1 MYFITKQIIQQTLDK
16 MAKRV
21 AFFAS
26 KKEVE
31 EYYNIQTNKQALFEP
46 HYNLSPGHQ
55 LPVIILNNGEPEIT
69 RVRWGQMGANS
80 AEQTTTEEEKVLDE
94 LKKNHVK
101 RCILS
106 LSGFFVWKDDEEKNH
121 PFFIRLL
128 NNAVMSV
135 AGLYYEGHESFVSI
149 ITTEANALVEPMSST
164 MPMMLDRPTALQWL
178 DPGIDLEELLKEA
191 GNLFMLTDLSVLRV
205 SKKVNDPTNNSPE
218 IIQPIPK

>member
-1 MYFITKQIIQQTLDK
+1 MV
-16 MAKRV
+16 KRV

-26 KKEVE
+26 KQEVE
-31 EYYNIQTNKQALFEP
+31 EYYNIETNKEALFDP

-55 LPVIILNNGEPEIT
+55 LPVISLNEGEPEIN
-69 RVRWGQMGANS
+69 RVRWGQMGSNR
-80 AEQTTTEEEKVLDE
+80 AEQTTVEKENILEE
-94 LKKNHVK
+94 LKKDNVK

-121 PFFIRLL
+121 PFFVRLL

-135 AGLYYEGHESFVSI
+135 AGLFYDGDESFVSI
-149 ITTEANALVEPMSST
+149 ITTEANALVQPMSSQ
-164 MPMMLDRPTALQWL
+164 MPLMLDRPTALQWL
-178 DPGIDLEELLKEA
+178 DVGINIDDLLEEA
-191 GNLFMLTDLSVLRV
+191 DNLFMLTDLSVLRV